1 MCEKYLTLPE
11 KEGCKKSLTSKI
23 AVLYY
28 CSSGAWCSGLTC
40 GPVKAEIAGSNPV
53 APAKKAVLLDS
64 FFFSFRMSAQ
74 SLLFIKKKASK
85 HYLVL
90 N

>member
-1 MCEKYLTLPE
+1 
-11 KEGCKKSLTSKI
+11 
-23 AVLYY
+23 
-28 CSSGAWCSGLTC
+28 
-40 GPVKAEIAGSNPV
+40 
-53 APAKKAVLLDS
+53 LDS

-85 HYLVL
+85 YYSVL